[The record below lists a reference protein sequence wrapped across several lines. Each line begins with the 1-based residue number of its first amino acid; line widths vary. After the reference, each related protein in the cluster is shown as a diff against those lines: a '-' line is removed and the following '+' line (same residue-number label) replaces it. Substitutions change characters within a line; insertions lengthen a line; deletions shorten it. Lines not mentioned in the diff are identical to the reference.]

1 MRTVIFD
8 LDGTLADTSGD
19 LIAAA
24 NAVLTK
30 QGCGAQLD
38 FESDRLLA
46 FQGGREM
53 LRMGL
58 KRAGRMFEEKW
69 VARTGYD
76 MFIKEYEAALSVHT
90 ILYPECE
97 ESLAKLAET
106 GWRLGVCTNKPETLA
121 RMLLMD
127 LGVMNRFG
135 ALIGADTLAVRKPH
149 PEPLW
154 RAITEVGGIR
164 SRALLVGD
172 TDTDF
177 RTARAAQVP
186 IVMTAFGP
194 QREIALSLEP
204 DALIEKY
211 SELPEIASRL
221 CGSA

>member
-30 QGCGAQLD
+30 QGCGSQLD

-58 KRAGRMFEEKW
+58 ERAGRAFEEKW

-121 RMLLMD
+121 RMLLTD
-127 LGVMNRFG
+127 LGVMDRFG
-135 ALIGADTLAVRKPH
+135 ALIGADTLSVRKPH
-149 PEPLW
+149 P
-154 RAITEVGGIR
+154 
-164 SRALLVGD
+164 
-172 TDTDF
+172 
-177 RTARAAQVP
+177 
-186 IVMTAFGP
+186 
-194 QREIALSLEP
+194 
-204 DALIEKY
+204 
-211 SELPEIASRL
+211 
-221 CGSA
+221 